1 MKIIKYFL
9 QFLFIVIFFSLFKI
23 LGLNISSALG
33 GKLFEKI
40 GPLFRSKKLI
50 HSNLKKAF
58 PDISLDHLNRIT
70 KMMWNNYGRVFA
82 EYMFIKKFRED
93 RSNKNI
99 IIEGQEILEDI
110 KKKNKSVV
118 FISGHLSNFEL
129 MAMHIEKSGIKLS
142 AIYRPLN
149 NIFLNKIME
158 RIRKKYICKYQI
170 KKGIGGMKKLMHLKK
185 LNYSTAL
192 MIDQRVSQGIRSD
205 FFNQKALTTTIPA
218 QLVKKFKIPIVP
230 IFIERINNI
239 NFKIVI
245 KNPITFDNEETTKTI
260 TDKLNLVLE
269 KMISY
274 KPELWIWSHNR
285 WK

>member
-9 QFLFIVIFFSLFKI
+9 QFLFIIIFFSLFKI

-58 PDISLDHLNRIT
+58 PDISLDHLNGIT
-70 KMMWNNYGRVFA
+70 KLMWNNYGRVFA

-93 RSNKNI
+93 KSNKNI

>member
-9 QFLFIVIFFSLFKI
+9 QFLFIIIFFSLFKI

-58 PDISLDHLNRIT
+58 PDISLDHLNGIT

-93 RSNKNI
+93 KSNKNI

>member
-9 QFLFIVIFFSLFKI
+9 QFLFIIIFFFLFKI
-23 LGLNISSALG
+23 LGLSISSALG

-58 PDISLDHLNRIT
+58 PDISLDHLNGIT

-269 KMISY
+269 KMVSY

>member
-9 QFLFIVIFFSLFKI
+9 QFLFIIIFFFLFKI
-23 LGLNISSALG
+23 LGLSISSALG

-170 KKGIGGMKKLMHLKK
+170 KKGIGGMKKLMQLKK

-245 KNPITFDNEETTKTI
+245 KNPITFDNEETTQTI

-269 KMISY
+269 KMILY

>member
-9 QFLFIVIFFSLFKI
+9 QFLFIIIFFSLFKI

-58 PDISLDHLNRIT
+58 PDISLEHLNGIT

-99 IIEGQEILEDI
+99 IIEGQEILQDI

-260 TDKLNLVLE
+260 TDNLNLVLE

>member
-9 QFLFIVIFFSLFKI
+9 QFLFVIIFFSIFKI
-23 LGLNISSALG
+23 LGLNISSSLG

-58 PDISLDHLNRIT
+58 PDISLEHLNRIT

-82 EYMFIKKFRED
+82 EYMFIKEFRED

-110 KKKNKSVV
+110 KKKNRSVV

-129 MAMHIEKSGIKLS
+129 MAMHIEKSGIKLL

-170 KKGIGGMKKLMHLKK
+170 KKGIGGMKKLIHLKK

-239 NFKIVI
+239 NFKIVV
-245 KNPITFDNEETTKTI
+245 KKPITFDNEETTKTI

>member
-9 QFLFIVIFFSLFKI
+9 QFIFIIVLFSFFKI

-40 GPLFRSKKLI
+40 GPLFRSKELI

-58 PDISLDHLNRIT
+58 PGINLDNLNKIT
-70 KMMWNNYGRVFA
+70 KLMWNNYGRVFA

-93 RSNKNI
+93 ITNKNI
-99 IIEGQEILEDI
+99 IIEGQQILEDI
-110 KKKNKSVV
+110 KTNNKSVV

-129 MAMHIEKSGIKLS
+129 MAMHIEKSGIKLA

-170 KKGIGGMKKLMHLKK
+170 KKGLGGMKKLIQLKK

-192 MIDQRVSQGIRSD
+192 MIDQRVSQGIKSE
-205 FFNQKALTTTIPA
+205 FFNQNALTTTVPA
-218 QLVKKFKIPIVP
+218 QLIKKFKIPIVP
-230 IFIERINNI
+230 LSIERINNI
-239 NFKIVI
+239 NFKIAI
-245 KNPITFDNEETTKTI
+245 KKPIIFDNEETTKSI

-269 KMISY
+269 KMIIY
-274 KPELWIWSHNR
+274 KPEQWIWSHNR

>member
-9 QFLFIVIFFSLFKI
+9 QFLFIIIFFFLFKI
-23 LGLNISSALG
+23 LGLSISSALG

-58 PDISLDHLNRIT
+58 PDISLEHLNGIT

>member
-9 QFLFIVIFFSLFKI
+9 QFLFIIIFFFLFKI
-23 LGLNISSALG
+23 LGLSISSALG

-58 PDISLDHLNRIT
+58 PDISLDHLNGIT

-269 KMISY
+269 KMILY

>member
-9 QFLFIVIFFSLFKI
+9 QFLFIIIFFSLFKI
-23 LGLNISSALG
+23 LGLNVSSALG

-93 RSNKNI
+93 KSNKNI

-142 AIYRPLN
+142 TIYRPLN

-239 NFKIVI
+239 NFKIVV

>member
-9 QFLFIVIFFSLFKI
+9 QFLFIIIFFFLFKI
-23 LGLNISSALG
+23 LGLSISSALG

-58 PDISLDHLNRIT
+58 PDISLDHLNRIA

-170 KKGIGGMKKLMHLKK
+170 KKGIGGMKKLMQLKK

-245 KNPITFDNEETTKTI
+245 KNPITFDNEETTQTI

-269 KMISY
+269 KMILY

>member
-9 QFLFIVIFFSLFKI
+9 QFLFIIIFFFFFKI
-23 LGLNISSALG
+23 LGLSISSALG

-58 PDISLDHLNRIT
+58 PDISLDHLNGIT

-99 IIEGQEILEDI
+99 IIEGQEILKDI

-269 KMISY
+269 KMVSY

>member
-9 QFLFIVIFFSLFKI
+9 QFLFIIIFFSLFKI
-23 LGLNISSALG
+23 LGLNMSSALG

-58 PDISLDHLNRIT
+58 PDISLDHLNGIT

>member
-9 QFLFIVIFFSLFKI
+9 QFIFIIVLFSFFKI

-40 GPLFRSKKLI
+40 GPLFRSKELI

-58 PDISLDHLNRIT
+58 PGINLDNLNKIT
-70 KMMWNNYGRVFA
+70 KLMWNNYGRVFA

-93 RSNKNI
+93 ITNKNI

-110 KKKNKSVV
+110 KTNNKSVV

-129 MAMHIEKSGIKLS
+129 MAMHIEKSGIKLA

-170 KKGIGGMKKLMHLKK
+170 KKGLGGMKKLIQLKK

-192 MIDQRVSQGIRSD
+192 MIDQRVSQGIKSE
-205 FFNQKALTTTIPA
+205 FFNQNALTTTVPA
-218 QLVKKFKIPIVP
+218 QLIKKFKIPIVP
-230 IFIERINNI
+230 LSIERINNI
-239 NFKIVI
+239 NFKIAI
-245 KNPITFDNEETTKTI
+245 KKPIIFDNEETTKSI

-269 KMISY
+269 KMIIY
-274 KPELWIWSHNR
+274 KQEQLIC
-285 WK
+285 

>member
-9 QFLFIVIFFSLFKI
+9 QFIFIIIFFSLFKI
-23 LGLNISSALG
+23 LGLNISSSLG

-58 PDISLDHLNRIT
+58 PDISLDHLNGIT

-230 IFIERINNI
+230 IFIDRINNI

>member
-9 QFLFIVIFFSLFKI
+9 QFLFIIIFFSLFKI
-23 LGLNISSALG
+23 LGLNVSSALG

-93 RSNKNI
+93 KSNKNI

-142 AIYRPLN
+142 TIYRPLN

-239 NFKIVI
+239 NFKIVV

-269 KMISY
+269 KMILY
-274 KPELWIWSHNR
+274 KPELWIWSHDR

>member
-9 QFLFIVIFFSLFKI
+9 QFLIIIIMFSLFKI
-23 LGLNISSALG
+23 LGLKISSALG
-33 GKLFEKI
+33 GKIFEQI

-50 HSNLKKAF
+50 HSNLKRAF
-58 PDISLDHLNRIT
+58 PNISLDNLDKIT
-70 KMMWNNYGRVFA
+70 KLMWNNYGRVFA
-82 EYMFIKKFRED
+82 EYMFIKDFRKGKSAKKVE
-93 RSNKNI
+93 I
-99 IIEGQEILEDI
+99 VGQEILENI
-110 KKKNKSVV
+110 RKENKSVI

-158 RIRKKYICKYQI
+158 RIRKKYICKNQV
-170 KKGIGGMKKLMHLKK
+170 KKGIGGMKKLIHFKK
-185 LNYSTAL
+185 LKYSTAL
-192 MIDQRVSQGIRSD
+192 MIDQRVSQGINSN

-218 QLVKKFKIPIVP
+218 QLVKKFKIPVVP
-230 IFIERINNI
+230 IFIERINKI

-245 KNPITFDNEETTKTI
+245 KNPINFDNDETTQSI
-260 TDKLNLVLE
+260 TDRLNLALE
-269 KMISY
+269 EMIIY
-274 KPELWIWSHNR
+274 KPEHWIWSHNR

>member
-9 QFLFIVIFFSLFKI
+9 QFLFIIIFFSLFKI

-58 PDISLDHLNRIT
+58 PDISLDHLNGIT

-239 NFKIVI
+239 NFKLVI
-245 KNPITFDNEETTKTI
+245 KNPIIFDNEETTKTI

>member
-9 QFLFIVIFFSLFKI
+9 QFLFVIIFFSLFKI
-23 LGLNISSALG
+23 LGLNISSSLG